1 MFFYLSNQ
9 FVSLKETS
17 EYKWLTRTIIM
28 ATRVTKVI
36 RKAESGLPLRY
47 DIDTLTWKKN
57 VRYRDVVLGEEFE
70 SEHLEDGIYLVS
82 ANKRFF
88 FFTKITL
95 FQQKKKEENFLFIN
109 KRTTL

>member
-88 FFTKITL
+88 FLPKLL
-95 FQQKKKEENFLFIN
+95 FFNKKKRKKIFCL
-109 KRTTL
+109 